1 MLHDKV
7 MFSLFSLTHSYEDVS
22 AIKHF
27 YSIGIYMT
35 LFLTPFDLHL
45 VYFSYYVTK
54 SHQIH
59 QVAIISSFC
68 QIIYAKR

>member
-7 MFSLFSLTHSYEDVS
+7 MNSLFSLTHSYVEVS
-22 AIKHF
+22 AVKHF
-27 YSIGIYMT
+27 YSGGKYMT
-35 LFLTPFDLHL
+35 LFLIPFDLHL

-59 QVAIISSFC
+59 QVAIILSFS
-68 QIIYAKR
+68 QII